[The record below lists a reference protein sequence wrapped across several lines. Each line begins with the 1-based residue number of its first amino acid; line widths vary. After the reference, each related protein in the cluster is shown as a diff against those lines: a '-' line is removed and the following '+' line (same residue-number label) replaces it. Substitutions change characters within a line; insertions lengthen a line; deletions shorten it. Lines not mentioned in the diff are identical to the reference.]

1 MESATR
7 WQKIVEGIL
16 SINTGFDGMAFL
28 LNLLLSARKGE
39 PRSHQKLPFNEVK
52 SSDHFR
58 DRVFNLKTSVHL
70 HEVVPVGVKIE
81 DEFDCSCVVVAD
93 CPRGLDCGVAD
104 RLADLVID
112 VGRSF
117 FDNFLMPSLN
127 GTVSFEQM
135 DVVSLLI
142 AKNLD
147 LNMAGASYVFLHQ
160 DAIVAEGF

>member
-7 WQKIVEGIL
+7 WQKIVEGVF
-16 SINTGFDGMAFL
+16 SINTRLDGMAFL

-39 PRSHQKLPFNEVK
+39 PRSHQKLPFHEVK

-58 DRVFNLKTSVHL
+58 DGVFDLKTSVHL

-81 DEFDCSCVVVAD
+81 DEFYCSCIVVAD
-93 CPRGLDCGVAD
+93 CPPGLDCGVAD

-135 DVVSLLI
+135 DVVAVLI

-147 LNMAGASYVFLHQ
+147 LNMPGASYVFLHQ